1 MSFFMIAAAAA
12 HCRKYCIDYG
22 VSFGVKYKTSL
33 LVLGNF

>member
-1 MSFFMIAAAAA
+1 MSFFMIATAAA
-12 HCRKYCIDYG
+12 HCRKYYVDCG